1 MSETYQALYRK
12 WRPMTFDDVV
22 GQKHVSDTLKN
33 SVASGRITHAYLF
46 CGTRGTGKTSTAKIF
61 SRAVNCENPVNG
73 EPCNEC
79 PTCRGILDGSIMD
92 VYEMDAASNRGV
104 DNIREI
110 RDEVMYIPAGCTYK
124 VYIIDE
130 VHMLTTEA
138 FNAILKTLEEPPAH
152 ALFILATTEP
162 HKIPATVLSR
172 CQRFDFRRI
181 GVDDIA
187 NRLNKICES
196 EGINATPD
204 AVELVA
210 ELGDGSMRDA
220 LSILDQCA
228 AFGLEKLSTTNVA
241 EIVGVADPKFL
252 FDTAKAVAEGDIK
265 SALTYATECI
275 GKGKEVQN
283 FLEEM
288 TDHLR
293 SLLICK
299 ATDNPMDILERTAES
314 AAKYQAQAELFS
326 VEQLMYCIRVLGEAI
341 AQAKWMSTPQI
352 AAEVC
357 LVKLCNPAYS
367 TEPDAILTRI
377 EKLERRMAEG
387 SFVQVTEEI
396 KEIKKDVPKAEESE
410 DAPPWNVPVE
420 EPKAEVQENVEE
432 EKPEIVETVSKVDG
446 EWEYWADA
454 LQEIKKESKALFAFL
469 YNAKAY
475 QKGSEIRIELS
486 NKVAHDRIAKPE
498 GLQYLSKLFSR
509 VAGSQLSVS
518 ACMEGQMASEDK
530 KQTSIFDLADKKDA
544 FGDVMTIVENS
555 D

>member
-61 SRAVNCENPVNG
+61 SRAVNCENPIDG

-79 PTCRGILDGSIMD
+79 STCRGILDGSIMD

-187 NRLNKICES
+187 GRLNKICES
-196 EGINATPD
+196 EEINATPD
-204 AVELVA
+204 AIEMVA

-252 FDTAKAVAEGDIK
+252 FDTAKAVADGDIK
-265 SALTYATECI
+265 SAFSYATECFS
-275 GKGKEVQN
+275 KGKEVQN
-283 FLEEM
+283 FLEEL
-288 TDHLR
+288 TQHLR

-299 ATDNPMDILERTAES
+299 ATDNPMELLERTAETT
-314 AAKYQAQAELFS
+314 AKYQAQAEFFS
-326 VEQLMYCIRVLGEAI
+326 IEQLMYSIRVLGEAI
-341 AQAKWMSTPQI
+341 SQAKWMSTPQV

-357 LVKLCNPAYS
+357 LIKLCNPSYS
-367 TEPDAILTRI
+367 TEPDAMLTRI
-377 EKLERRMAEG
+377 EKLERKISSG
-387 SFVQVTEEI
+387 SFVQAADEI
-396 KEIKKDVPKAEESE
+396 KEIKKEISKPEEGE
-410 DAPPWNVPVE
+410 DAPPWDVPKE
-420 EPKAEVQENVEE
+420 EPKPENQEDIKE
-432 EKPEIVETVSKVDG
+432 EKTETVSVNAG
-446 EWEYWADA
+446 EWEFWADA

-475 QKGSEIRIELS
+475 QKGNEVQLELG
-486 NKVAHDRIAKPE
+486 NKVAYDRIAKPE
-498 GLQYLSKLFSR
+498 GIDYLAKLFSR
-509 VAGSQLSVS
+509 VAGEQISVS
-518 ACMEGQMASEDK
+518 AYMEGQIKKEEK
-530 KQTSIFDLADKKDA
+530 KQTSIFDLAEKKDA
-544 FGDVMTIVENS
+544 FGDVITIVNNS